1 MSDDPRSHGW
11 LIGTICYVDQ
21 EKIKLRASISDFS
34 DRLSSGDFLHV
45 NGLNQYLYSYLNL
58 STRVVFRVSAV
69 EEAERPYGTNPSDRS
84 SESYVFTALP
94 IGEIEVD
101 QYVPGVVDLPM
112 VGSNVYACS
121 ERDLRVV
128 FAVNRGM
135 EMGNLA
141 GYDSVRPMLDLNS
154 LLTGHLAI
162 LGNTGSGKST
172 SARLLLS
179 KTADL
184 LGDKEKIKPGA
195 LFVVFDL
202 HEDYGCLTRQHHQNV
217 KRIGSD
223 GYHLSPGRLSIDD
236 WSAIL
241 DPSKR
246 IQKPL
251 LERAV
256 RYSSLSDEG
265 KRKLYA
271 AFAYSAIRDTST
283 DSHAARKAQIA
294 KYYQVIENELDMG
307 AYMGN
312 EYVVSRER
320 RPVRCAHD
328 LLALFNL
335 DFGNIPDGLTE
346 DLESILRDYIGEP
359 CMENELPDIGG
370 ILEGY
375 RKANDGVTVEDVV
388 QALDFVFDEEE
399 VRGNRQARSYSEGL
413 VTQLN
418 NLRDKYS
425 DNLFSFSNGA
435 DIDGILKSGSGMVIL
450 DVSHIIDETGLKLF
464 SNYVARTLFLRNRQS
479 VCCKDTPVFLVFDE
493 AHRYIR
499 EADMTD
505 DSIFNRIAREGRKF
519 GVYLTV
525 ISQIPSELSKVVL
538 SQTGAFIIHRIQNS
552 NDLEFV
558 RRNVPSITSSQVVR
572 LPSFAPGTATMLGS
586 SLPVPFEVQI
596 DDDYANETPAVS
608 LRPEH
613 VQSKPSFA

>member
-1 MSDDPRSHGW
+1 MMSDDFRSHGW

-21 EKIKLRASISDFS
+21 EKIRLRASVSDFS
-34 DRLSSGDFLHV
+34 DRLSNGGLLHI
-45 NGLNQYLYSYLNL
+45 NGLNQYLYAHLDL
-58 STRVVFRVSAV
+58 STRVVFRVSSV
-69 EEAERPYGTNPSDRS
+69 EEAERPYGTAPSDRS

-94 IGEIEVD
+94 IGEMETN
-101 QYVPGVVDLPM
+101 QYAPGVVDLPM

-121 ERDLRVV
+121 ERDLQTV
-128 FAVNRGM
+128 FAVNGDAGV
-135 EMGNLA
+135 GNLA
-141 GYDSVRPMLDLNS
+141 GYGSVRPRLDFDS

-179 KTADL
+179 KIADL
-184 LGDKEKIKPGA
+184 LGDKENIKPGA

-202 HEDYGCLTRQHHQNV
+202 HGDYECLSRQFHQVV
-217 KRIGSD
+217 KRFGSVD
-223 GYHLSPGRLSIDD
+223 YHLSPGRLSIDD

-256 RYSSLSDEG
+256 KYASLSDEG
-265 KRKLYA
+265 KKKLYA
-271 AFAYSAIRDTST
+271 AFAFSAIRDTST
-283 DSHAARKAQIA
+283 DSHAARKTQIA
-294 KYYQVIENELDMG
+294 KYYRVVADNLD
-307 AYMGN
+307 
-312 EYVVSRER
+312 EYLVE
-320 RPVRCAHD
+320 CGCKDKEYQLKKNNKDTAKNAND
-328 LLALFNL
+328 LLRFFNL

-346 DLESILRDYIGEP
+346 DLEAVLRAYIGEP
-359 CMENELPDIGG
+359 YFDEGLPEIDRI
-370 ILEGY
+370 IE
-375 RKANDGVTVEDVV
+375 KNKKPEDAVEISDVV

-425 DNLFSFSNGA
+425 DNLFSSSNGE
-435 DIDGILKSGSGMVIL
+435 DINDILKRGNEMIVL
-450 DVSHIIDETGLKLF
+450 DVAQIVDETGLKLF

-479 VCCKDTPVFLVFDE
+479 TCYKDTPVFLVFDE

-505 DSIFNRIAREGRKF
+505 DSIFNQIAREGRKF

-552 NDLEFV
+552 NDLEYV
-558 RRNVPSITSSQVVR
+558 RRNVPSITSSQVAR
-572 LPSFAPGTATMLGS
+572 LPSFAPGMATVLGS
-586 SLPVPFEVQI
+586 SLSVPFEVQV
-596 DDDYANETPAVS
+596 DDGYANETPAVS
-608 LRPEH
+608 LRPER
-613 VQSKPSFA
+613 V